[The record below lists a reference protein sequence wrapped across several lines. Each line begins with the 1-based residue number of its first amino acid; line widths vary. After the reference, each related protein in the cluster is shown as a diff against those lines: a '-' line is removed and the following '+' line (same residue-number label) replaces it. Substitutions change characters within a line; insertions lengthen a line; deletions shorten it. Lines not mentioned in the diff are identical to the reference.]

1 MTTISQSTFAP
12 SVRSFTQCG
21 TTISQTTR
29 TPFVT
34 HLLDTPERTQYIVKL
49 PSVRGTDCV
58 VDYMADRL
66 RVPTFRAL
74 RHDRSEVVDCHN
86 LASARAIAEGR
97 APSGPTDVTTF
108 TYKAVPFVSPTGQY
122 YVEIHAGSQV
132 VRMDVANA
140 STARHYA
147 RNGVPCEVATDA
159 YIAHISQ

>member
-1 MTTISQSTFAP
+1 MTTIT
-12 SVRSFTQCG
+12 
-21 TTISQTTR
+21 QTTR

-34 HLLDTPERTQYIVKL
+34 HLLDTPQRTHYIVKL

-58 VDYMADRL
+58 VDFMADRL
-66 RVPTFRAL
+66 RVPTYRTV
-74 RHDRSEVVDCHN
+74 RPDRSEVVDCHN

-97 APSGPTDVTTF
+97 APSKNTKQATF

-140 STARHYA
+140 QTARHYA
-147 RNGVPCEVATDA
+147 RNGVSCELATTA
-159 YIAHISQ
+159 YIANLSQ

>member
-1 MTTISQSTFAP
+1 M
-12 SVRSFTQCG
+12 

-34 HLLDTPERTQYIVKL
+34 HLLDTPQRTQYIVKL

-97 APSGPTDVTTF
+97 APSLNEETTF
-108 TYKAVPFVSPTGQY
+108 TYKAVPFVSPMGQY

-147 RNGVPCEVATDA
+147 RNGVPCELATDA

>member
-1 MTTISQSTFAP
+1 MTTIT
-12 SVRSFTQCG
+12 
-21 TTISQTTR
+21 QTTR

-34 HLLDTPERTQYIVKL
+34 HLLDTPQRTHYIVKV

-58 VDYMADRL
+58 VDFMADRL
-66 RVPTFRAL
+66 RVPTYRAV

-97 APSGPTDVTTF
+97 APSMNTKQTTF

-122 YVEIHAGSQV
+122 YVEIHAGMQK

-140 STARHYA
+140 QTARHYA
-147 RNGVPCEVATDA
+147 RNGVACELATAA
-159 YIAHISQ
+159 YIANLSQ

>member
-1 MTTISQSTFAP
+1 M
-12 SVRSFTQCG
+12 

-34 HLLDTPERTQYIVKL
+34 HLLDTPQRTHFTVKL

-58 VDYMADRL
+58 VDFMADRL

-74 RHDRSEVVDCHN
+74 RDDRSEVVDCHN

-97 APSGPTDVTTF
+97 APSLDTEQTTY
-108 TYKAVPFVSPTGQY
+108 TYKAVPFVSPSGQY
-122 YVEIHAGSQV
+122 YVEIHCGSQV

-140 STARHYA
+140 QTARHYA
-147 RNGVPCEVATDA
+147 RNGVSTELATAA
-159 YIAHISQ
+159 YIADFQ

>member
-1 MTTISQSTFAP
+1 MTTISQ
-12 SVRSFTQCG
+12 
-21 TTISQTTR
+21 TIR

-34 HLLDTPERTQYIVKL
+34 HLLDTPQRTHYIVKL

-97 APSGPTDVTTF
+97 APSLNEKTTF
-108 TYKAVPFVSPTGQY
+108 TYKAVPFVSPMGQY

-147 RNGVPCEVATDA
+147 RNGVPCELATDA
-159 YIAHISQ
+159 YIAHLSQ

>member
-1 MTTISQSTFAP
+1 M
-12 SVRSFTQCG
+12 

-34 HLLDTPERTQYIVKL
+34 HLLDTPQRTQYIVKL

-66 RVPTFRAL
+66 RVPTFRTV
-74 RHDRSEVVDCHN
+74 RHDRNEVVDCHN

-97 APSGPTDVTTF
+97 APSLNEETTF

-140 STARHYA
+140 QTARHYA

>member
-1 MTTISQSTFAP
+1 MTTIT
-12 SVRSFTQCG
+12 
-21 TTISQTTR
+21 QTTR

-34 HLLDTPERTQYIVKL
+34 HLLDTPQRTQYIVKL

-66 RVPTFRAL
+66 RVPTYRAI
-74 RHDRSEVVDCHN
+74 RHDRSEIVDCAN

-97 APSGPTDVTTF
+97 APSLNEETTF

-140 STARHYA
+140 QTARHYA

-159 YIAHISQ
+159 YIAHLSQ

>member
-1 MTTISQSTFAP
+1 MTTIT
-12 SVRSFTQCG
+12 
-21 TTISQTTR
+21 QTTR
-29 TPFVT
+29 TPFVIN
-34 HLLDTPERTQYIVKL
+34 LLDTPQRTQYIVKL

-66 RVPTFRAL
+66 RVPTFRAV
-74 RHDRSEVVDCHN
+74 RHDRSEIVDCAN

-97 APSGPTDVTTF
+97 APSLNEETTF

-140 STARHYA
+140 QTARHYA
-147 RNGVPCEVATDA
+147 RNGVSCELATTA
-159 YIAHISQ
+159 YIANLSQ

>member
-1 MTTISQSTFAP
+1 M
-12 SVRSFTQCG
+12 

-29 TPFVT
+29 TPFVIN
-34 HLLDTPERTQYIVKL
+34 LLDTPQRTRYIVKL

-66 RVPTFRAL
+66 RVPTYRAV
-74 RHDRSEVVDCHN
+74 RHDRSEVVDCAN

-97 APSGPTDVTTF
+97 APSLNEETTF

-140 STARHYA
+140 QTARHYA
-147 RNGVPCEVATDA
+147 RNGVPCELATDA

>member
-1 MTTISQSTFAP
+1 MTTISQSSYAP
-12 SVRSFTQCG
+12 SVNSFTQTG
-21 TTISQTTR
+21 TMIKQTTR

-34 HLLDTPERTQYIVKL
+34 HLPDTPQRTHYIVKL

-58 VDYMADRL
+58 VDFMADRL
-66 RVPTFRAL
+66 RVPTFRTV
-74 RHDRSEVVDCHN
+74 RHDRSEVVDCAN

-97 APSGPTDVTTF
+97 APSLNEETTF

-140 STARHYA
+140 QTARHYA

>member
-1 MTTISQSTFAP
+1 MTTIT
-12 SVRSFTQCG
+12 
-21 TTISQTTR
+21 QTTR

-34 HLLDTPERTQYIVKL
+34 HLLDTPERTHYTVKL

-58 VDYMADRL
+58 VDFMADRL
-66 RVPTFRAL
+66 RVPTYRAV

-86 LASARAIAEGR
+86 LSSARAIAEGR
-97 APSGPTDVTTF
+97 APSKNTKQATF

-140 STARHYA
+140 QTARHYA
-147 RNGVPCEVATDA
+147 RNGVSTETTLEA
-159 YIAHISQ
+159 YMAQ

>member
-1 MTTISQSTFAP
+1 M
-12 SVRSFTQCG
+12 

-34 HLLDTPERTQYIVKL
+34 HLLDTPQRTHYTVKL

-58 VDYMADRL
+58 VDFMADRL

-74 RHDRSEVVDCHN
+74 RDDRSEVVDCHN

-97 APSGPTDVTTF
+97 APSLDTEQTTY
-108 TYKAVPFVSPTGQY
+108 TYKAVPFVSPSGQY
-122 YVEIHAGSQV
+122 YVEIHCGSQV

-140 STARHYA
+140 QTARHYA
-147 RNGVPCEVATDA
+147 RNGVSTELATAA
-159 YIAHISQ
+159 YIADFQ

>member
-1 MTTISQSTFAP
+1 MTTIT
-12 SVRSFTQCG
+12 
-21 TTISQTTR
+21 QTTR

-34 HLLDTPERTQYIVKL
+34 HLLDTPQRTHYTVKL

-58 VDYMADRL
+58 VDFMADRL
-66 RVPTFRAL
+66 RVPTYRAV

-97 APSGPTDVTTF
+97 APSKNTKQATF

-140 STARHYA
+140 QTARHYA
-147 RNGVPCEVATDA
+147 RNGVACELATTA
-159 YIAHISQ
+159 YIANLSQ

>member
-1 MTTISQSTFAP
+1 M
-12 SVRSFTQCG
+12 

-34 HLLDTPERTQYIVKL
+34 HLLDTPQRTHYIVKL

-58 VDYMADRL
+58 VDFMADRL
-66 RVPTFRAL
+66 RVPTYRAL
-74 RHDRSEVVDCHN
+74 RHDRSEVVDCAN

-97 APSGPTDVTTF
+97 APSLNEETTF

-147 RNGVPCEVATDA
+147 RNGVPCELATDA
-159 YIAHISQ
+159 YIAQLSQ

>member
-1 MTTISQSTFAP
+1 M
-12 SVRSFTQCG
+12 

-34 HLLDTPERTQYIVKL
+34 HLLDTPERTHYIVKV

-66 RVPTFRAL
+66 RVPTYRAV

-97 APSGPTDVTTF
+97 APSRSVEPVQTRVNVT
-108 TYKAVPFVSPTGQY
+108 AFVSPSGQY
-122 YVEIHAGSQV
+122 YVQHGNQ
-132 VRMDVANA
+132 RMDVANA
-140 STARHYA
+140 QTARYYVK
-147 RNGVPCEVATDA
+147 NGVDVNTLLTACLATLN
-159 YIAHISQ
+159 Q

>member
-1 MTTISQSTFAP
+1 M
-12 SVRSFTQCG
+12 

-34 HLLDTPERTQYIVKL
+34 HLLDTPQRTQYIVKV

-58 VDYMADRL
+58 VDFMADRL

-74 RHDRSEVVDCHN
+74 RDDRSEVVDCHN

-97 APSGPTDVTTF
+97 APSLDTERTTY

-140 STARHYA
+140 QTARHYA
-147 RNGVPCEVATDA
+147 RNGVSCELATTA
-159 YIAHISQ
+159 YIANLSQ

>member
-1 MTTISQSTFAP
+1 M
-12 SVRSFTQCG
+12 

-34 HLLDTPERTQYIVKL
+34 HLLDTPQRTHYIVKL

-58 VDYMADRL
+58 VDFMADRL
-66 RVPTFRAL
+66 RVPTFRTV

-97 APSGPTDVTTF
+97 APNKVEETTF

-147 RNGVPCEVATDA
+147 RNGVPCELATTA
-159 YIAHISQ
+159 YIANLSQ

>member
-1 MTTISQSTFAP
+1 MTTIT
-12 SVRSFTQCG
+12 
-21 TTISQTTR
+21 QTTR

-34 HLLDTPERTQYIVKL
+34 HLLDTPQRTHYIVKV

-58 VDYMADRL
+58 VDFMADRL

-74 RHDRSEVVDCHN
+74 RDDRSEVVDCHN

-97 APSGPTDVTTF
+97 APSLDTERTTY

-140 STARHYA
+140 QTARHYA
-147 RNGVPCEVATDA
+147 RNGVPCELATDA

>member
-1 MTTISQSTFAP
+1 M
-12 SVRSFTQCG
+12 

-34 HLLDTPERTQYIVKL
+34 HLLDTPQRTHYIVKL

-58 VDYMADRL
+58 VDFMADRL
-66 RVPTFRAL
+66 RVPTFRTV
-74 RHDRSEVVDCHN
+74 RHDRSEVVECAN

-97 APSGPTDVTTF
+97 APSLNEETTF

-147 RNGVPCEVATDA
+147 RNGVPCELATDA

>member
-1 MTTISQSTFAP
+1 M
-12 SVRSFTQCG
+12 

-34 HLLDTPERTQYIVKL
+34 HLLDTPQRTHYIVKL

-97 APSGPTDVTTF
+97 APSLNEKTTF
-108 TYKAVPFVSPTGQY
+108 TYKAVPFVSPMGQY

-147 RNGVPCEVATDA
+147 RNGVPCELATDA